1 MVKNT
6 KLSVKIQKRKQ
17 EERANQWWYIS
28 KVWEEEEEEE
38 AGPQLPFQ
46 IKISSWTMHHS
57 GQQNMTTQSVG
68 ADGRPSL
75 GWTKFY
81 FTGFFYFTFFLP
93 CYECFQRFSKPLNG
107 MSENFEMCNFSWTTC
122 VVTNPGTLFHIWL
135 IQHLFCLALPHR
147 ATNMAA
153 DPTACCFVFVHSG
166 IMSAFRA
173 SDFPLVFMPLWTCCA
188 FSVFSSNFAFFF
200 PFIILRTRHVPA
212 SRLNL
217 GSEMFAVWL

>member
-1 MVKNT
+1 MCSYHPRL
-6 KLSVKIQKRKQ
+6 LSNEKDGSTYH
-17 EERANQWWYIS
+17 NW
-28 KVWEEEEEEE
+28 VWS
-38 AGPQLPFQ
+38 PVLIRHTRIIP
-46 IKISSWTMHHS
+46 
-57 GQQNMTTQSVG
+57 QSVG
-68 ADGRPSL
+68 
-75 GWTKFY
+75 
-81 FTGFFYFTFFLP
+81 
-93 CYECFQRFSKPLNG
+93 CYECFQKFSKPLNG

>member
-1 MVKNT
+1 MCSYHPRL
-6 KLSVKIQKRKQ
+6 LSNEKDGSTYH
-17 EERANQWWYIS
+17 NW
-28 KVWEEEEEEE
+28 VWS
-38 AGPQLPFQ
+38 PVLIRHTRIIP
-46 IKISSWTMHHS
+46 
-57 GQQNMTTQSVG
+57 QSVG

-107 MSENFEMCNFSWTTC
+107 MCENFEMCNFSWTTC